1 MNKDKEPEQLAS
13 IALSRE
19 EIASRQRTAGKLKT
33 PTSNA
38 TSTGAPKVLWA
49 LSVFSLVFCVAL
61 LVELYSVKQ
70 QSDLQLQALTI
81 LQEKLTSTD
90 EQANLSV
97 DAVKI
102 LLREQDHEIRKLW
115 DLANKRNKVDISKN
129 ADRLN
134 DQSKVLTKQAG
145 KIDLLN
151 KEQDKTEKLLSSVSA
166 SNKQT
171 LDSIKAIKGDLEQSK
186 TNVLLLETKL
196 DSGLSGLPK
205 NVGKTLEDHDKGI
218 KAMDATRLQLMRR
231 IQALEKEIKALK
243 APAPA
248 AQP

>member
-19 EIASRQRTAGKLKT
+19 EIASRQRTAGKLKI
-33 PTSNA
+33 PSSNGG
-38 TSTGAPKVLWA
+38 SSGAPIVLWA
-49 LSVFSLVFCVAL
+49 LSVFSLIFCVGL
-61 LVELYSVKQ
+61 LVELYKVKD
-70 QSDLQLQALTI
+70 QSELQLQALTI
-81 LQEKLTSTD
+81 LQGKLTSTD

-129 ADRLN
+129 ADKLS
-134 DQSKVLTKQAG
+134 DQGKLISKQAS
-145 KIDLLN
+145 KIDALN
-151 KEQDKTEKLLSSVSA
+151 KDVAQVEKA
-166 SNKQT
+166 TAKQ
-171 LDSIKAIKGDLEQSK
+171 IKDGLKGMTADLEQTK
-186 TNVLLLETKL
+186 TSVLLLETKL
-196 DSGLSGLPK
+196 DTGLSGLPK
-205 NVGKTLEDHDKGI
+205 DVGKTLVEHDKGI

-243 APAPA
+243 APAPTAA

>member
-19 EIASRQRTAGKLKT
+19 EIASRQRTSAKPRVQSSPSK
-33 PTSNA
+33 PS
-38 TSTGAPKVLWA
+38 GAPKVLWA
-49 LSVFSLVFCVAL
+49 LTVFALVFCVAL
-61 LVELYSVKQ
+61 LAELYSVKK

-102 LLREQDHEIRKLW
+102 LLNEQDHEIRKLW
-115 DLANKRNKVDISKN
+115 DLANKRNKKDIAKN
-129 ADRLN
+129 KDRLS
-134 DQSKVLTKQAG
+134 DQSKVLTKQGG

-151 KEQDKTEKLLSSVSA
+151 KEVSQVENSIAQKVQAGVKPLLNDAEQNKAKLA
-166 SNKQT
+166 
-171 LDSIKAIKGDLEQSK
+171 
-186 TNVLLLETKL
+186 LLENKL
-196 DSGLSGLPK
+196 DTALAGLPK
-205 NVGKTLEDHDKGI
+205 NISKTLDDHGKGI

-231 IQALEKEIKALK
+231 IQGLEKELK
-243 APAPA
+243 AVKASQAKTPAV
-248 AQP
+248 QP